1 MMYVYNVYMYKN
13 ANKFG
18 GPFFDGTCG
27 TLDFPQRTRLHLHMA
42 ARTNRP
48 LHSARDRERI
58 QTSQLLNRL
67 EKCALHELELRS
79 DQLKSIEILL
89 NKSMPNLASV
99 ESFNQTEVSVI
110 SAEPMS
116 PEAWAEAH
124 GATADVGETRQ

>member
-1 MMYVYNVYMYKN
+1 
-13 ANKFG
+13 
-18 GPFFDGTCG
+18 
-27 TLDFPQRTRLHLHMA
+27 MA

-48 LHSARDRERI
+48 FHGGRDRERI
-58 QTSQLLNRL
+58 QTSQLVNRL
-67 EKCALHELELRS
+67 QKFALCEDNSLEIDANRIRA
-79 DQLKSIEILL
+79 IEILL
-89 NKSMPNLASV
+89 AKSLPNLSSV

>member
-1 MMYVYNVYMYKN
+1 MMYIYNVYMYKN

-27 TLDFPQRTRLHLHMA
+27 TLDFPQRTRLHLCMA
-42 ARTNRP
+42 ARRNPVLDANT
-48 LHSARDRERI
+48 RERI
-58 QTSQLLNRL
+58 QTRQLVNRL
-67 EKCALHELELRS
+67 EMCALGQLELRQ
-79 DQLKSIEILL
+79 DQLKSAEILL
-89 NKSMPNLASV
+89 NKSLPNLASV

-124 GATADVGETRQ
+124 GATAETRQ